1 MRGTQLPGVDLS
13 VWPKA
18 VVLLLRNPSIVVVPL
33 LMAVIGV
40 AIQLTLPGGGVAGAA
55 TAGLGGLI
63 IRLLMLF
70 GLGTACIIADDAW
83 RHGRASF
90 DQGWIEARR
99 RAGEIFFA
107 AIGLTLLLAVASYA
121 GLLFNAPIVSY
132 ILAAAVIFFCIWTI
146 PAAAIGGVPGGAAI
160 QISIDRVRANVLS
173 AALSAITFVGLV
185 VFAVPALSLWLT
197 GLMLPYSG
205 GSLIVIVLTGAVLDA
220 IAIGYTAL
228 VITKTYGDA
237 SFGGRRY

>member
-1 MRGTQLPGVDLS
+1 
-13 VWPKA
+13 
-18 VVLLLRNPSIVVVPL
+18 
-33 LMAVIGV
+33 
-40 AIQLTLPGGGVAGAA
+40 
-55 TAGLGGLI
+55 
-63 IRLLMLF
+63 
-70 GLGTACIIADDAW
+70 
-83 RHGRASF
+83 
-90 DQGWIEARR
+90 
-99 RAGEIFFA
+99 
-107 AIGLTLLLAVASYA
+107 
-121 GLLFNAPIVSY
+121 
-132 ILAAAVIFFCIWTI
+132 
-146 PAAAIGGVPGGAAI
+146 
-160 QISIDRVRANVLS
+160 VLS